1 MEIKYGID
9 PDSFIRISQVINL
22 VGLKRSWIYQK
33 IKEGKFPCPIKIGSR
48 ASVWKRSSVSAWI
61 QKMSDAEN

>member
-33 IKEGKFPCPIKIGSR
+33 IKEGKFPRPIKIGSR
-48 ASVWKRSSVSAWI
+48 ASVWTRSSVSAWI
-61 QKMSDAEN
+61 QKMSEAEN

>member
-33 IKEGKFPCPIKIGSR
+33 IKEGKFPSPIKLGSR

-61 QKMSDAEN
+61 QKMSEAEN